1 MVDTK
6 VARLAVDTKFAKFAV
21 EIRFAK
27 FAVEIRFAR
36 LAVEIRFAKFAV
48 ETRFAKFAVETKF
61 VRLAVLINPFGIVAF
76 VAEDKYPTVPRPITV
91 LVRFVCERKEMP
103 VIEETLSCCVE
114 SIIAVIVFAVIVIVL
129 ILVPIVSPVS
139 VNPVP
144 DPIKRAFT
152 VSELIVAV
160 NEFMLAVLIFVVDKD
175 EVRKA

>member
-1 MVDTK
+1 MDTRFAK
-6 VARLAVDTKFAKFAV
+6 FAVETKLIKLAVETKLIKLAVETKFAKFAV

-27 FAVEIRFAR
+27 FAVE
-36 LAVEIRFAKFAV
+36 
-48 ETRFAKFAVETKF
+48 TKL

-114 SIIAVIVFAVIVIVL
+114 RIIAVIVFAVIVIVL
-129 ILVPIVSPVS
+129 ILVPIVSPIS

-144 DPIKRAFT
+144 VPIKRAFT

-160 NEFMLAVLIFVVDKD
+160 SEFI
-175 EVRKA
+175 